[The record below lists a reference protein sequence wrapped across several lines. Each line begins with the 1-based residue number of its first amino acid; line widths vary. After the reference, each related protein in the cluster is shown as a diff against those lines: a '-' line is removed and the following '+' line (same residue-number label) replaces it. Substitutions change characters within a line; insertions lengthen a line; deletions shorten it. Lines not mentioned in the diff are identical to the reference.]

1 VFMNLN
7 QLGKAV
13 HIYIYIIF
21 FICICMCV
29 CVCVC
34 VCMYVFVYVYVYVYV
49 YLCVCVFLYIYT
61 QESEV
66 LTTATVKRTV
76 FCDVTTYSLV
86 YIYLQT
92 FQRTLLPLLSVS
104 GGLKIIIHQLDYRDI
119 RLL

>member
-1 VFMNLN
+1 MYVCM
-7 QLGKAV
+7 
-13 HIYIYIIF
+13 
-21 FICICMCV
+21 CMCV
-29 CVCVC
+29 CVYVCVC
-34 VCMYVFVYVYVYVYV
+34 VCICLCVCISVCV
-49 YLCVCVFLYIYT
+49 CVCVFLYIYT

>member
-1 VFMNLN
+1 MYMYVCM
-7 QLGKAV
+7 
-13 HIYIYIIF
+13 
-21 FICICMCV
+21 CMCV
-29 CVCVC
+29 CVYVCVC
-34 VCMYVFVYVYVYVYV
+34 VCICLCVCISVCV
-49 YLCVCVFLYIYT
+49 CVCVFLYIYT